1 MSFITEEYKGIPT
14 GFRKILY
21 FHWPLAL
28 LLIAVSCIGFL
39 MLFSVSGGNFSKWS
53 EPQIIRFCVG
63 FIAMI
68 MISFTPISVWRSMS
82 IYAYFCLLYTSPSPR
97 D

>member
-39 MLFSVSGGNFSKWS
+39 MLFSVLEETLASGLNLKLS
-53 EPQIIRFCVG
+53 G
-63 FIAMI
+63 FA
-68 MISFTPISVWRSMS
+68 
-82 IYAYFCLLYTSPSPR
+82 
-97 D
+97 